1 MQREI
6 YPARDGLSLA
16 TYKAEVHMLNVV
28 RLLLVVLLAVVTA
41 GCELA
46 GDIFQ
51 AGMWVGVILVV
62 LAVGVV
68 IWLVGKVRG

>member
-1 MQREI
+1 MEI

-16 TYKAEVHMLNVV
+16 TCKAEVHMLNAV